1 MFGPTSRY
9 YAIPV
14 STLETRDGRTLAYVR
29 RRFAPQPDSLSLV
42 GYYIVSEG
50 ERLDNITAAQIG
62 DPELFW
68 RVCDA
73 NAAIDPHELTDTI
86 GRRIRITLPEGI
98 PGLRNG

>member
-14 STLETRDGRTLAYVR
+14 STLETSDGRTVAYVR
-29 RRFAPQPDSLSLV
+29 RRFAPQPETLSLV
-42 GYYIVSEG
+42 HYYTVTEG
-50 ERLDNITAAQIG
+50 ERLDNIAAVQIG

-73 NAAIDPHELTDTI
+73 NLALRPEELLARP
-86 GRRIRITLPEGI
+86 GRRLLIPLPTS
-98 PGLRNG
+98 

>member
-9 YAIPV
+9 YAIPI
-14 STLETRDGRTLAYVR
+14 STLEGSDGRTIAYVR
-29 RRFAPQPDSLSLV
+29 RRFAPQPETLSLV
-42 GYYIVSEG
+42 LDYTVSEG
-50 ERLDNITAAQIG
+50 ERLDNIAAVQIG

-68 RVCDA
+68 RICDA
-73 NAAIDPHELTDTI
+73 NAAIDPHELTDTV

>member
-9 YAIPV
+9 YALPV
-14 STLETRDGRTLAYVR
+14 STLETTDGRTIAYVG
-29 RRFAPQPDSLSLV
+29 RRFAPQPETLSLV
-42 GYYIVSEG
+42 LDYTVSEG
-50 ERLDNITAAQIG
+50 ERLDNIAAVQIG

-68 RVCDA
+68 RICDA
-73 NAAIDPHELTDTI
+73 NAAIDPHELTDTV

>member
-14 STLETRDGRTLAYVR
+14 STLETSDGRTVAYVR
-29 RRFAPQPDSLSLV
+29 RRFAPPPETLSLLH
-42 GYYIVSEG
+42 YYTVTEG
-50 ERLDNITAAQIG
+50 ERLDNIAAVQIG

-73 NAAIDPHELTDTI
+73 NAAVDPHELTDTP
-86 GRRIRITLPEGI
+86 GRRLRITLPEGI
-98 PGLRNG
+98 PGPRNG

>member
-9 YAIPV
+9 YAIAV
-14 STLETRDGRTLAYVR
+14 STLETGDGRTVAYVR
-29 RRFAPQPDSLSLV
+29 RRFAPQPETLSLV
-42 GYYIVSEG
+42 HYYTVSEG
-50 ERLDNITAAQIG
+50 ERFDNIAAVQIG

-73 NAAIDPHELTDTI
+73 NGAIDPHELTDTV
-86 GRRIRITLPEGI
+86 GRRIRITLPEGV

>member
-14 STLETRDGRTLAYVR
+14 STLETSDGRIVAYVR
-29 RRFAPQPDSLSLV
+29 RRFAPQPETLSLV
-42 GYYIVSEG
+42 NYYSVSEG
-50 ERLDNITAAQIG
+50 ERLDNIAAVQVG

-73 NAAIDPHELTDTI
+73 NGAIDPHELTDTV

-98 PGLRNG
+98 PGPRNG

>member
-9 YAIPV
+9 YAIAV
-14 STLETRDGRTLAYVR
+14 SKLETSDGRTVAYVR
-29 RRFAPQPDSLSLV
+29 RRFAPQPETLSLV
-42 GYYIVSEG
+42 NYYTVSEG
-50 ERLDNITAAQIG
+50 ERLDNIAAVQIG

-73 NAAIDPHELTDTI
+73 NGAVDPHELTDTV

-98 PGLRNG
+98 PGPRNG

>member
-9 YAIPV
+9 YAIPAA
-14 STLETRDGRTLAYVR
+14 TIETSDGRTVAYVR
-29 RRFAPQPDSLSLV
+29 RRFAPQPETLSLV
-42 GYYIVSEG
+42 NYYTVSEG
-50 ERLDNITAAQIG
+50 ERLDNIAAVQVG

-73 NAAIDPHELTDTI
+73 NAAIDPHELTDTP

-98 PGLRNG
+98 PGPRNG